1 MDYNSSRKDLVLPEY
16 GRNIHKMVDYALTIE
31 DKEKRNKIVKSIIAI
46 MGSMFPHLRDV
57 NDFKHKLW
65 DHIAIISDFKLDL
78 ESPYQLMT
86 KEKLQEKPKRLPYNN
101 KKLKF
106 RHYGK
111 TVESLV
117 NKAVEIEDKEEREA
131 LVILIIKHMK
141 KSFYNWNKDNIT
153 DNKVIGDIKLLS
165 GGKLELDKDFKIPE
179 QRDFY
184 HKRKKV
190 TRPDNKRYYKK

>member
-1 MDYNSSRKDLVLPEY
+1 MDYNSSRKDLILPEY

-65 DHIAIISDFKLDL
+65 DHVAIISDFKLDI

-86 KEKLQEKPKRLPYNN
+86 KDKLQEKPERLPYNN
-101 KKLKF
+101 TKLKI

-111 TVESLV
+111 TVEALV
-117 NKAVEIEDKEEREA
+117 QKACEIEDKEEREA
-131 LVILIIKHMK
+131 LIVLIIKHMK

-153 DNKVIGDIKLLS
+153 DNKVLLDLKILA
-165 GGKLELDKDFKIPE
+165 GGKLILEDDFKLPD
-179 QRDFY
+179 QKDY
-184 HKRKKV
+184 YNKRRKP
-190 TRPDNKRYYKK
+190 TRPDNKRYHKK